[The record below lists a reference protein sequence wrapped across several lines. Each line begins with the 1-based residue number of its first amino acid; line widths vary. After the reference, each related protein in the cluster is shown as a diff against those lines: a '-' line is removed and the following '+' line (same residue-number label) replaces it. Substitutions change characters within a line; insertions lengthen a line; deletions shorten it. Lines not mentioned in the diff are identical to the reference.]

1 MIPICKIDK
10 QQGTSMEH
18 REIYSNLVI
27 TIMRVYLLSHFQL
40 FVTRWIIAHQALSSI
55 GFPRQEYW
63 NELPFPSP
71 GDLPDPGMETRFL
84 TLQADS
90 LPSEPPGKAIYI

>member
-1 MIPICKIDK
+1 
-10 QQGTSMEH
+10 MEH

-27 TIMRVYLLSHFQL
+27 TIMRVYLLSHVQL

-63 NELPFPSP
+63 NELPFSLP
-71 GDLPDPGMETRFL
+71 GDLPTQVSNPCL
-84 TLQADS
+84 
-90 LPSEPPGKAIYI
+90 LPLLHCKQVLYC